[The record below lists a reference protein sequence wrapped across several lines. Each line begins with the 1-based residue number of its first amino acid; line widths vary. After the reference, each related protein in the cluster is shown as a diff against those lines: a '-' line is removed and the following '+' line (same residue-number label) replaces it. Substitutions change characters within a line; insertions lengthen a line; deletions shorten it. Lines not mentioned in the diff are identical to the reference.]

1 MKDSLDKILEE
12 VRGREVPTS
21 ERYGQVLGLAERIRR
36 RVEEEALN
44 RGVFVEAS
52 VEGSVAKDTWLGSE
66 VDIDIF
72 MLIPEE
78 VEKEKIF
85 SVYMDV
91 ARESVREYGWI
102 ERYAEHPYVEAVV
115 DGGIKIN
122 IVPCYKVKPPNWKT
136 ATDRTPYHTQYIKT
150 HLKEEQK
157 NEVRILKRFMKGI
170 KVYGADIKTGGFS
183 GYLTELLI
191 IRYGNFIETLKSVS
205 KWRIGETIDIE
216 NHYGG
221 EIGEIKKLFTEPL
234 ILIDPA
240 DKNRNV
246 AAAVRLEKLNIFR
259 VASKLFLKK
268 PSLKFFYPPKIKP
281 PNPENMEKLLDERPS
296 NLLFLKLGRV
306 EAVPDV
312 LWGQIYKT
320 SKAIKNL
327 LEKNDFKVLRVS
339 AWSDEKENSV
349 LVFELENLK
358 LENIKKHYG
367 PPVSSSEEE
376 NFVGKY
382 LGSQRTVSGPYVED
396 GRWVVLIKR
405 KYLDAKRLLEEK
417 LGRGKFG
424 RDFGVAGRVSEALR
438 RGFNIFVDGE
448 IIPFYRENVSFASFL
463 AEFLR
468 GKPSWLE

>member
-191 IRYGNFIETLKSVS
+191 IRYGSFIETLKSVS

-221 EIGEIKKLFTEPL
+221 KIEEIKKLFTEPL
-234 ILIDPA
+234 ILIDPV

-367 PPVSSSEEE
+367 PPVSSAEEE

-382 LGSQRTVSGPYVED
+382 LGSQR
-396 GRWVVLIKR
+396 K
-405 KYLDAKRLLEEK
+405 
-417 LGRGKFG
+417 
-424 RDFGVAGRVSEALR
+424 
-438 RGFNIFVDGE
+438 
-448 IIPFYRENVSFASFL
+448 
-463 AEFLR
+463 
-468 GKPSWLE
+468 